1 MFSAVRSDLMLMWK
15 RAIFATLVA
24 CAVLAAS
31 VSASKA
37 PRKLIQKRRTV
48 SLPENI
54 VIADQFNNRVIVVD
68 PHNRI
73 LWSFGS
79 GNPSLCNPG
88 PGAIIGP
95 NDEEQAGQFPFM
107 AGPGVPPNT
116 IPEMPKGCV
125 DNRVIAVNRA
135 GKIVWQYGEAG
146 VTGAGFDQLNT
157 PV

>member
-1 MFSAVRSDLMLMWK
+1 MLMWK

-31 VSASKA
+31 VSATKA
-37 PRKLIQKRRTV
+37 PMQLIQQRPTV

-68 PHNRI
+68 AQNRV

-79 GNPSLCNPG
+79 GNPFLCNPG
-88 PGAIIGP
+88 PGTIIAP
-95 NDEEQAGQFPFM
+95 NDEEQVGQLTLM
-107 AGPGVPPNT
+107 AGTGVPPNV

-125 DNRVIAVNRA
+125 DNRVIVVNRA
-135 GKIVWQYGEAG
+135 GKIVWQYG
-146 VTGAGFDQLNT
+146 
-157 PV
+157 

>member
-1 MFSAVRSDLMLMWK
+1 MLMWK

-31 VSASKA
+31 VSATKA
-37 PRKLIQKRRTV
+37 PMQLIQQRPTV

-68 PHNRI
+68 PHNRV

-95 NDEEQAGQFPFM
+95 NDEERLSDGLTLLAGT
-107 AGPGVPPNT
+107 GVPLNSSPADPNFA
-116 IPEMPKGCV
+116 CV
-125 DNRVIAVNRA
+125 DNRVIGV
-135 GKIVWQYGEAG
+135 GE
-146 VTGAGFDQLNT
+146 
-157 PV
+157 